1 MDSQFETVG
10 RGLNDNSEV
19 LRILRKQSSHGF
31 PKKMSSVVIYGLE
44 LPRKTIEHT
53 AKPFRYGSGHV
64 AGEVT
69 RR

>member
-1 MDSQFETVG
+1 MDSLFRTDG

-19 LRILRKQSSHGF
+19 VRILGKQSSHGF
-31 PKKMSSVVIYGLE
+31 PKKMLSVVIYGLE
-44 LPRKTIEHT
+44 LLRRTIEHT

-64 AGEVT
+64 TGEVT